1 MNIDLYQA
9 DLNGE
14 QLRIAIVMAR
24 FNSKIGDA
32 LLKSCMNE
40 LKHLSVT
47 EDNIIVLSVAG
58 ALEIP
63 LALQKLAQL
72 GGFNALIALG
82 AVIRGDTYHFEV
94 VSNEMAA
101 GISRVSLDEGIPI
114 ANGVL
119 TVNTD
124 EQAQS
129 RVLEK
134 GADCA
139 RVAVEMANMCIDL
152 SIDDNNSADTES
164 DEDSHLDVSDKI
176 LQQLSL
182 PVIKL
187 SSISALKRIIK
198 IK

>member
-24 FNSKIGDA
+24 FNSDIGNA
-32 LLKSCMNE
+32 LLNSCMHE
-40 LKHLSVT
+40 LERLSVA

-72 GGFNALIALG
+72 GEFNALIALG

-101 GISRVSLDEGIPI
+101 GISRISLDESIPI

-152 SIDDNNSADTES
+152 SIDDNNTADTES

>member
-14 QLRIAIVMAR
+14 PLRIAIVMAR
-24 FNSKIGDA
+24 FNSDIGNA
-32 LLKSCMNE
+32 LLNSCMNE
-40 LKHLSVT
+40 LERLAVT

-72 GGFNALIALG
+72 GEFNALIALG
-82 AVIRGDTYHFEV
+82 AVVRGDTYHFEI

-101 GISRVSLDEGIPI
+101 GITRVSLDEGIPI

-152 SIDDNNSADTES
+152 SIDDTEDTGF
-164 DEDSHLDVSDKI
+164 DTGSHLDVSDKL

-182 PVIKL
+182 PAIK
-187 SSISALKRIIK
+187 SSSMSVLKRIIK